1 MASTPSAL
9 GNIPGSPQSGP
20 PPQPATGANPLLGSS
35 PIPQAGPTPD
45 QRLTAYME
53 QVRNVSMQIDALAL
67 DHPEASEDLNQAK
80 TALTNSLSKVSAATA
95 QQQSVPQPPTF

>member
-1 MASTPSAL
+1 MASLASPL
-9 GNIPGSPQSGP
+9 GQV
-20 PPQPATGANPLLGSS
+20 PQPGPQQASQPPGGGNPLLGST

-53 QVRNVSMQIDALAL
+53 QIRTVSMQIDALAT

-80 TALTNSLSKVSAATA
+80 TALTNSLAKVSAATA
-95 QQQSVPQPPTF
+95 QQQSVPQPPSF

>member
-1 MASTPSAL
+1 MPAVSPFGDVPGTAPTP
-9 GNIPGSPQSGP
+9 QGP
-20 PPQPATGANPLLGSS
+20 PPGGPNPLLGST

-45 QRLTAYME
+45 QRLTGYMD
-53 QVRNVSMQIDALAL
+53 QVRNLSIQIDALAQA
-67 DHPEASEDLNQAK
+67 HPEASQELDMAK